1 MELITPGLGLVF
13 WMTVTFS
20 IVLFLLT
27 KFAWKP
33 ILNALKE
40 REDSIDSALS
50 AAKKAKE
57 DLENLQADNQ
67 RLLDEAR
74 VERDKLMKE
83 AQATAQAIVQKAKE
97 AASEEGAKELQAA
110 KSAIQLEKQSALK
123 EIEILAGSL
132 SLQIAEKLLRKNLDN
147 KEAQEALIQQYLK
160 EVN

>member
-1 MELITPGLGLVF
+1 MQLITPGLGLIF

-20 IVLFLLT
+20 IVLFLLS

-33 ILNALKE
+33 ILKALKE

-57 DLENLQADNQ
+57 DLENLQSDNQ

-74 VERDKLMKE
+74 AEREKLTRE
-83 AQATAQAIVQKAKE
+83 AQATAQAIIQKAKD
-97 AASEEGAKELQAA
+97 AASEEGAKELNAA
-110 KSAIQLEKQSALK
+110 KVAIQLEKQAALK

-147 KEAQEALIQQYLK
+147 KEAQEALIKQYLN

>member
-33 ILNALKE
+33 ILSALKE

-74 VERDKLMKE
+74 VERDKMMKE
-83 AQATAQAIVQKAKE
+83 AQATAQSIIQKAKE

>member
-1 MELITPGLGLVF
+1 MQLITPGLGLIF

-20 IVLFLLT
+20 IVLFLLS

-33 ILNALKE
+33 ILKALKE

-57 DLENLQADNQ
+57 DLENLQSDNQ

-74 VERDKLMKE
+74 AEREKLTRE
-83 AQATAQAIVQKAKE
+83 AQATAQAIIQKAKD
-97 AASEEGAKELQAA
+97 AASEEGAKELNAA
-110 KSAIQLEKQSALK
+110 KAAIQLEKQAALK

-147 KEAQEALIQQYLK
+147 KEAQEALIKQYLN